1 MGGVTLRSPLWRL
14 GLKGSQ
20 YICEAMGSS
29 RCFGPS
35 RQMETRP
42 DYLSGWATNDLGLSQ
57 HEQLSREA
65 WSGTW
70 SIESYHRGIKQCCG
84 IEKAQVRSAS
94 GQVRH
99 ISFSIRAFVRLEV
112 HRLKTGESWYEAKT
126 AIPDCIGAIRQYL
139 AQPLYLLRPTA

>member
-65 WSGTW
+65 WSGAW

-94 GQVRH
+94 GQVCH
-99 ISFSIRAFVRLEV
+99 SPSPFAPSCDWKSTI
-112 HRLKTGESWYEAKT
+112 
-126 AIPDCIGAIRQYL
+126 
-139 AQPLYLLRPTA
+139 